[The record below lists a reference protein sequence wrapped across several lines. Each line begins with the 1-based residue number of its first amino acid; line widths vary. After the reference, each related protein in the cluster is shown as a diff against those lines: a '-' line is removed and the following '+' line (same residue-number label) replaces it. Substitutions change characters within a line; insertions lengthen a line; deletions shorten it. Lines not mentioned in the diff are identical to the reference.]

1 MCGFVGITGLADAA
15 PSLALAIQAVQH
27 RGQDAAGIGVYEDGY
42 VQVYK
47 ELGMVTQAIG
57 GAVAKMSGGSGVVHV
72 RYPTAGGGLRRDA
85 QPFMTRRPSMVLAH
99 NGNVTNMS
107 EVEEGLAK
115 RGIRLTSNC
124 DAEAILG
131 VFADALVKSSVVD
144 NTTEHVVMAVREVYE
159 KVRGGYSVV
168 AVMEVDG
175 EETLVAFRDPHGIRP
190 GVYGQSKQGAW
201 AACSESVSLDVLGYQ
216 LVGDLPP
223 GCCVLLRGG
232 QEPKIIEVEPKE
244 ARHCIFED
252 IYFARPDSRMRG
264 HRVYQQR
271 WELGQQ
277 LALEWQA
284 KGFEAD
290 VVVAVPDTS
299 RPAAHAIA
307 EMLGAPCREGF
318 IKNRYSGRTFI
329 MPDQEQREI
338 AHRLKLN
345 PIREIFEGQRVL
357 LVDDSVV
364 RGTTMR
370 RIAKMVQGLGP
381 LELHLGIFSPAV
393 RHPCFYG
400 IDMPTEEELVAS
412 KGDAG
417 DVEARLAAAF
427 GVDSVT
433 FLSPEGLQEVAGK
446 DICSACFTG
455 HYPVAVTSDERS
467 YIQKDRRGC

>member
-1 MCGFVGITGLADAA
+1 MCGFVGITGLTDAA
-15 PSLALAIQAVQH
+15 PALALAIQAVQH
-27 RGQDAAGIGVYEDGY
+27 RGQDAAGIGGYEDGF

-47 ELGMVTQAIG
+47 DLGMVTRAIG
-57 GAVAKMSGGSGVVHV
+57 GAVSKMSGGSGVVHV
-72 RYPTAGGGLRRDA
+72 RYPTAGGSLRRDA

-107 EVEEGLAK
+107 EIEGGLAS
-115 RGIRLTSNC
+115 RGIRLTSSC

-131 VFADALVKSSVVD
+131 VFADALVKCSVVN
-144 NTTEHVVMAVREVYE
+144 NTTEHVVEAVREVFD

-168 AVMEVDG
+168 AVLEVDG

-190 GVYGQSKQGAW
+190 GVYGRSEDGAW
-201 AACSESVSLDVLGYQ
+201 AACSESVSLDVLGFE
-216 LVGDLPP
+216 LIGDLPP
-223 GCCVLLRGG
+223 GCCVLMRGG
-232 QEPKIIEVEPKE
+232 QEAQIVTVEPKPF
-244 ARHCIFED
+244 RHCIFED

-264 HRVYQQR
+264 NRVYQQR
-271 WELGQQ
+271 WALGRK
-277 LALEWQA
+277 LAEEWKV
-284 KGFEAD
+284 KGHTAD

-299 RPAAHAIA
+299 RPAAHAIG
-307 EMLGAPCREGF
+307 ELLKIPCREGF

-329 MPDQEQREI
+329 MPDQKQREI

-370 RIAKMVQGLGP
+370 RIAKMVQGLNP
-381 LELHLGIFSPAV
+381 REIHLGIFSPAV

-400 IDMPTEEELVAS
+400 IDMPTEAELVAS
-412 KGDAG
+412 HGAFES
-417 DVEARLAAAF
+417 VEGRLAEEF
-427 GVDSVT
+427 GVHSVT
-433 FLSPEGLQEVAGK
+433 FLSSEGLEDVAGS

-455 HYPVAVTSDERS
+455 QYPVGVTEQERS
-467 YIQKDRRGC
+467 FIQQDRRGC